1 MLMIKYNIFLY
12 FTFIVSFVKA
22 DFVDV
27 ATLSINGK
35 QIQQLTNNKSV
46 HYLVNLNA
54 HHVGD
59 TLHLDIWTDYGG
71 EEHAFF
77 SIQNMD
83 THQIDTLNSSNN
95 IVLTETVLTTK
106 HLITVTFL
114 HKNYSSAWEICMITP
129 DDRIEKVYQRMNA
142 FIDCLYSPK
151 FKFIACLSTFS
162 KDSVACNFNLSHFNK
177 DSLQRMKEPE
187 QWLKPEVISTNIK
200 FTRNER
206 KAFESFDAAN
216 YMEQYTILWSTKVFF
231 DTQIDETDFQWFS
244 ISIGDYD
251 DQLLFYFTKTKDE
264 YLLEKISYFNY

>member
-1 MLMIKYNIFLY
+1 MIKFNILLF
-12 FTFIVSFVKA
+12 FAFIATFAKA

-27 ATLSINGK
+27 ATLSVNGK
-35 QIQQLTNNKSV
+35 QIQKLTNNKGV

-71 EEHAFF
+71 EDHAFF

-83 THQIDTLNSSNN
+83 TQQIDTLSRSNN
-95 IVLTETVLTTK
+95 IVLTETILSTK

-114 HKNYSSAWEICMITP
+114 HKNYTSAWEICMITP

-142 FIDCLYSPK
+142 FIDCLNSTK
-151 FKFIACLSTFS
+151 FKSIACLSTFS
-162 KDSVACNFNLSHFNK
+162 KDTVACNFNLSHFNK
-177 DSLQRMKEPE
+177 DSLRRMKEPE
-187 QWLKPEVISTNIK
+187 KWLNPEVISTNLK
-200 FTRNER
+200 FTKNER

-231 DTQIDETDFQWFS
+231 DTKIDETNFQWFS
-244 ISIGDYD
+244 ITIGDYN
-251 DQLLFYFTKTKDE
+251 DQLLFYFTKVNE
-264 YLLEKISYFNY
+264 GYLLEKISYFNY